1 MLEKYLRLLSLYGVG
16 RLYGL
21 VGVGYDVK
29 SASAVQVLKG
39 GMEQEWAS
47 EFKTWWGAEGW

>member
-1 MLEKYLRLLSLYGVG
+1 MLEKYLHLLPIYGVG

-21 VGVGYDVK
+21 VGVRYSVK

-39 GMEQEWAS
+39 GMEQEWVS
-47 EFKTWWGAEGW
+47 ELKT